1 MFRTKIRFWDKWL
14 KNHPYQIGVNRL
26 QLDALAFGAHPDD
39 VELTCAGT
47 ILKLVDLGYK
57 TGVIALTRGELG
69 TRGSVEIREQEFAAA
84 GEIMHLTVHKMLDIP
99 DGNVSL
105 NLENKLK
112 VIREIRTYKPKIVFA
127 PYWVVRHPD
136 HGHTSDLV
144 REACFFSG
152 LKKIETGQEAWRPYK
167 VIYYPCRFEF
177 EPSFIVDVS
186 EYHERKVQAIQAYK
200 SQFHNPGKD
209 KYGDEETNI
218 STPLFLEGIISRA
231 KQAGSYIGVEY
242 GEPFLV
248 REPMQ
253 LEDPCA
259 FFGPEYLGGIQ

>member
-1 MFRTKIRFWDKWL
+1 M
-14 KNHPYQIGVNRL
+14 

-47 ILKLVDLGYK
+47 IIKLGAIGYK

-69 TRGSVEIREQEFAAA
+69 TRGTADIREKEFEEA
-84 GEIMHLTVHKMLDIP
+84 GTIMGLSVHKMLNIP
-99 DGNVSL
+99 DGNVQV
-105 NLENKLK
+105 NWENKLK
-112 VIREIRTYKPKIVFA
+112 VIREIREYKPKIVFA

-136 HGHTSDLV
+136 HGHASHLV
-144 REACFFSG
+144 REAAFFAG
-152 LKKIETGQEAWRPYK
+152 LKKIDTGQDAHRPYK

-186 EYHERKVQAIQAYK
+186 EFHDQKVKAIQAYK
-200 SQFHNPGKD
+200 SQFHNPDKH

-218 STPLFLEGIISRA
+218 SRPEFLEAIITRA
-231 KQAGSYIGVEY
+231 KQYGSYIGVKY

-248 REPMQ
+248 REPMR
-253 LEDPCA
+253 LDDPVQ
-259 FFGPEYLGGIQ
+259 FFGPEYLVGIQ